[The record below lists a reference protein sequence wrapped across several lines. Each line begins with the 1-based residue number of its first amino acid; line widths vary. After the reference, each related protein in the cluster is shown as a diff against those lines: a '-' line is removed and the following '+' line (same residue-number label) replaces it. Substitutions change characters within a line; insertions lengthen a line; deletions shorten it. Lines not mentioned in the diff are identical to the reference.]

1 MKKLMFAAAIAASAA
16 AFATPINAIS
26 FENSDY
32 ALIDNAT
39 NLTARADKPDPDG
52 RDDNGTYFLYEA
64 AQSGSSD
71 SSFVTNAAAAFT
83 DKVTGYFSGL
93 QNYSNEKFLSL
104 DTEGGTLWRSI
115 GTLTGNSDAL
125 GTARAVAATG
135 TYLDTLVQFTVTEDE
150 APTLGEDDKLAIWL
164 QADEGT
170 TNLLVKA
177 AVVDDQTARTET
189 TFTVTGTTVQPGIW
203 YRLTV
208 KAIADIT
215 DGELVPGFQIFL
227 DGNLVTADKPT
238 LTAEYLAL
246 LDTDSHYADLVAG
259 KYFASL
265 KTTTTLQG
273 VGFQGTGAVDEIVWT
288 DDDLFPAASSA
299 VAFTLSWTVGQVS
312 AVSYTIDGTET
323 TIADLTSGTTTVDVA
338 PGTVVTVAATAAP
351 WYEVSAGTGDVTVA
365 DTMTQTITTALAATP
380 ADAGATGLPAS
391 ITTANAKAWA
401 DAKNLT
407 PAQIAACT
415 FAEKAYLL
423 NTDLTVEPTFAISA
437 IEEVEDGW
445 KITVEAK
452 TGSTLV
458 DLEEIRGTLKVKTGA
473 TLEALTSATS
483 ETIPTANLAFDE
495 DGKAEI
501 TITGTGKNFIKAI
514 VE

>member
-16 AFATPINAIS
+16 AFADPINSIGFAGYDLGATFTNGATEKDES
-26 FENSDY
+26 G
-32 ALIDNAT
+32 IDKAAT
-39 NLTARADKPDPDG
+39 YG
-52 RDDNGTYFLYEA
+52 YFCFY
-64 AQSGSSD
+64 GDSD
-71 SSFVTNAAAAFT
+71 SSVVTNDNPSTTKHTAAFAT
-83 DKVTGYFSGL
+83 AEDAKYL
-93 QNYSNEKFLSL
+93 AL

-115 GTLTGNSDAL
+115 NTLTRYPIDENNAVYSN
-125 GTARAVAATG
+125 GTAQAVASTG

-150 APTLGEDDKLAIWL
+150 APTVSEGDKLAIWL

-170 TNLLVKA
+170 TNLMVRA
-177 AVVDDQTARTET
+177 AIVEGVTRTPT
-189 TFTVTGTTVQPGIW
+189 NFTLNATVEPGVW

-208 KAIADIT
+208 KALADIT
-215 DGELVPGFQIFL
+215 DGDHIPGFQIFL
-227 DGNLVTADKPT
+227 DGNLLTSDTVTLAGST
-238 LTAEYLAL
+238 LSDLSPEEF
-246 LDTDSHYADLVAG
+246 DDSHYADIVAG

-265 KTTTTLQG
+265 LPATTLQG

-288 DDDLFPAASSA
+288 EDDLFPAASSA
-299 VAFTLSWTVGQVS
+299 VAFTLTWTAGQVS
-312 AVSYTIDGTET
+312 AVSYTIGGTET
-323 TIADLTSGTTTVDVA
+323 TIDDLTSGTATVDVA

-351 WYEVSAGTGDVTVA
+351 WFEVSAGTGDVTVA

-380 ADAGATGLPAS
+380 ADAGATGLPAT

-423 NTDLTVEPTFAISA
+423 NTDLTVEPTFAIAA
-437 IEEVEDGW
+437 IEEVEGGW

-473 TLEALTSATS
+473 TLEALASATS
-483 ETIPTANLAFDE
+483 ETIPTANLTFDA

-501 TITGTGKNFIKAI
+501 KITGTGKNFIKAT

>member
-16 AFATPINAIS
+16 AFADTITNSIGFAGYDLGAT
-26 FENSDY
+26 FTNGQAEKDENGNDK
-32 ALIDNAT
+32 AAT
-39 NLTARADKPDPDG
+39 YG
-52 RDDNGTYFLYEA
+52 YFCFY
-64 AQSGSSD
+64 GDSD
-71 SSFVTNAAAAFT
+71 SSVVTNVNPSTTKHTAAFADAEDT
-83 DKVTGYFSGL
+83 KYL
-93 QNYSNEKFLSL
+93 AL

-115 GTLTGNSDAL
+115 DTLTRYPKLEGEGYVYSN
-125 GTARAVAATG
+125 GTARAVADTG

-164 QADEGT
+164 QADNGT
-170 TNLLVKA
+170 TNLMVKA
-177 AVVDDQTARTET
+177 AVVNDQGGRTET
-189 TFTVTGTTVQPGIW
+189 TFTVTGTTVDPGIW

-215 DGELVPGFQIFL
+215 DTDEIPGFQIFL

-238 LTAEYLAL
+238 LTTEYLAL
-246 LDTDSHYADLVAG
+246 IATDSHYADLVAG

-265 KTTTTLQG
+265 KTVTTLQG

-288 DDDLFPAASSA
+288 DDDLFPAASSE
-299 VAFTLSWTVGQVS
+299 VAFTLSWTAGQVS
-312 AVSYTIDGTET
+312 AVSYTIDGATT
-323 TIADLTSGTTTVDVA
+323 TIDDLTSGTTTVDVA

-407 PAQIAACT
+407 PAQIAAST

-423 NTDLTVEPTFAISA
+423 NTGLTVEPTFAIAA
-437 IEEVEDGW
+437 IEEVEGGW

-452 TGSTLV
+452 SGSDTI
-458 DLEEIRGTLKVKTGA
+458 DLENINGTLKVKTGA
-473 TLEALTSATS
+473 TLEALASATS
-483 ETIPTANLAFDE
+483 TEIPTANLTFDAA
-495 DGKAEI
+495 GKAEI
-501 TITGTGKNFIKAI
+501 KITGTGKNFIKAT

>member
-16 AFATPINAIS
+16 AFADPINSIGFAGY
-26 FENSDY
+26 D
-32 ALIDNAT
+32 LGAT
-39 NLTARADKPDPDG
+39 FTNGQAEKDESGNDKAA
-52 RDDNGTYFLYEA
+52 TYGYFCFY
-64 AQSGSSD
+64 GDSD
-71 SSFVTNAAAAFT
+71 SSVVTNVNPSTTKHTAAFENAEDT
-83 DKVTGYFSGL
+83 KYL
-93 QNYSNEKFLSL
+93 AL

-115 GTLTGNSDAL
+115 DTLTRYPKLEGEGYVYSN
-125 GTARAVAATG
+125 GTARAVADTG

-150 APTLGEDDKLAIWL
+150 VPTLGEDDKLAIWL
-164 QADEGT
+164 QANEGT

-177 AVVDDQTARTET
+177 AVVDDQSGRTET
-189 TFTVTGTTVQPGIW
+189 TFTVTGATVQPGTW

-215 DGELVPGFQIFL
+215 DGDGIPGFQIFL

-238 LTAEYLAL
+238 LTTEYLAL
-246 LDTDSHYADLVAG
+246 IDTDSHYADLVAG

-265 KTTTTLQG
+265 KTVTTLQG

-288 DDDLFPAASSA
+288 EDNPFSTSTVD
-299 VAFTLSWTVGQVS
+299 FTLTWDANVTE
-312 AVSYTIDGTET
+312 VSYTIDGTTTDLSSET
-323 TIADLTSGTTTVDVA
+323 SPYTITGIAADTAVTVNASAAEWYVISSGTGAVTAVA
-338 PGTVVTVAATAAP
+338 GGTNEIVA
-351 WYEVSAGTGDVTVA
+351 V
-365 DTMTQTITTALAATP
+365 LAATP
-380 ADAGATGLPAS
+380 GDAGATGLPAS

-473 TLEALTSATS
+473 TLEALASATS
-483 ETIPTANLAFDE
+483 ETIPTANLTFDAA
-495 DGKAEI
+495 GKAEI
-501 TITGTGKNFIKAI
+501 TITGTGKNFIKAT